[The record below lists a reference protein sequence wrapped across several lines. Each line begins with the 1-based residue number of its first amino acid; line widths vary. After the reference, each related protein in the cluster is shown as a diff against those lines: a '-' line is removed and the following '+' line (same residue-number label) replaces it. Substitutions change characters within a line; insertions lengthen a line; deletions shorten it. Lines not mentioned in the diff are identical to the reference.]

1 LITVKNKKKDV
12 FKKYMTSWLKAQ
24 SAQVK
29 RRVVE
34 PAVFFQPTRGGISSN
49 LNGLIYSVLYTLK
62 QGEILSVY
70 DHPNCVSE
78 TFPIYE
84 EVLKAN
90 PNIRYLKS
98 APSTKNLM
106 ASLRTTS
113 PIVSGYR
120 LSQIRQVAQ
129 DIFQLNDD
137 ASRAVQAILE
147 ARGVQQEGWD
157 VGVHIRSGDK
167 ITTGE
172 MKEIPITSY
181 IDAVRN
187 FQTRQ
192 NKRNLRVF
200 VMTDNW
206 AKWEEFKKRADP
218 SWFIGSLIQKT
229 SYTEKGHV
237 QGSFEALPENIRLR
251 LFFEFMAELTVMQR
265 IPNMVV
271 TFSSNVGRLLYL
283 INRTNPTSDAVIS
296 LDVKAWSPF

>member
-1 LITVKNKKKDV
+1 
-12 FKKYMTSWLKAQ
+12 MTSWVKAQ
-24 SAQVK
+24 STQTK
-29 RRVVE
+29 RRVAE
-34 PAVFFQPTRGGISSN
+34 PAVFFQPTPGGISSN

-62 QGEILSVY
+62 QGETLSVY

-78 TFPIYE
+78 TFPMFE
-84 EVLKAN
+84 DVLKGN

-98 APSTKNLM
+98 QPSTKNLM
-106 ASLRTTS
+106 SSLRTTS

-120 LSQIRQVAQ
+120 LSQMRQVAQ

-137 ASRAVQAILE
+137 GSRAVQAILE
-147 ARGVQQEGWD
+147 ARGIQRDGWD

-172 MKEIPITSY
+172 MKEIPVSAY
-181 IDAVRN
+181 IDAVRT

-206 AKWEEFKKRADP
+206 AKWEEFKKKGDP
-218 SWFIGSLIQKT
+218 SWVVGSLIQKT
-229 SYTEKGHV
+229 SYTENGHK
-237 QGSFEALPENIRLR
+237 QDAFGALAENIRLR
-251 LFFEFMAELTVMQR
+251 LYFEFLAELTVMQR

-283 INRTNPTSDAVIS
+283 INRTNPPPDAVLS
-296 LDVKAWSPF
+296 LDVKSWSPF